1 MKQFNVLLR
10 TEANMKSIGQ
20 WINEIFEKYAIID
33 PDEGFL
39 SDEELKVILADTNPQ
54 ASPRFVDKLARL
66 LHPNG

>member
-1 MKQFNVLLR
+1 
-10 TEANMKSIGQ
+10 MKSIGQ